1 MSSSRSSTRKSFI
14 CRSSSPRSCLR
25 MSSGSL
31 VRKRTRLP
39 GVRWMT
45 EGGFIGLQVYATR
58 EPPLRHPNLV
68 LSPCRAHGKRPECGV
83 AKDAFVAGFNA
94 PLGDKIVLVRNGGQ
108 ESYRLTV
115 RDESST
121 NHYWILQGT
130 HSRDRARLQ
139 GR

>member
-1 MSSSRSSTRKSFI
+1 MSSSRSSTRRSVI

-39 GVRWMT
+39 GVSRTT

-58 EPPLRHPNLV
+58 EPPLRHPCGHVV
-68 LSPCRAHGKRPECGV
+68 LSPCRAHGERLECGM
-83 AKDAFVAGFNA
+83 AKDAFVAGCNA
-94 PLGDKIVLVRNGGQ
+94 PPGGEIVCIRIRIQ

-115 RDESST
+115 SVESPT

-130 HSRDRARLQ
+130 SSGGRARL
-139 GR
+139 